1 MRRVA
6 LFDFDGTLVDS
17 DHALTHPFQLLG
29 VPEVDRP
36 PLGLP
41 LVEACRRAGITVED
55 YLAHYDPSV
64 AQPFAGVPQLLAA
77 LDRWGVASNKQR
89 ASGLRE
95 LHRLGWSPTVAF
107 FSDDFGGKEKE
118 LAPLLA
124 ALGLEPAEAVFV
136 GDTHH
141 DRSCAALAG
150 IPFALAGWNPRARA
164 AAEPGDT
171 VLDHPREVLELLA

>member
-1 MRRVA
+1 MSQVA

-17 DHALTHPFQLLG
+17 DGALVRPFEALG
-29 VPEVDRP
+29 IAEADRP

-41 LVEACRRAGITVED
+41 LVEACRRVGITVED
-55 YLAHYDPSV
+55 YLAHYDPS
-64 AQPFAGVPQLLAA
+64 AARPFDGVPELIAA

-89 ASGLRE
+89 DSGRRE
-95 LHRLGWSPTVAF
+95 LDRLGWAPTAAF
-107 FSDDFGGKEKE
+107 FSDDFGGQEKE

-124 ALGLEPAEAVFV
+124 ALDLEPADAVYI

-141 DRSCAALAG
+141 DRDCAALVG

-171 VLDHPREVLELLA
+171 VLDHPRQVLDLLV